1 MKIEDLTPYNYMG
14 HIDAVKSVGW
24 LQGDYPKGET
34 DPKLVEILETY
45 PTKNLCRGFHRCE
58 YCENEKI
65 ATGNGEI
72 WTIGKDGQVYA
83 SPKMIIHYI
92 KDHNYL
98 PPQEYIDS
106 VLNGVD
112 PNRDEEAY
120 EKAIED
126 VIKTRVA
133 RKSPSSGENLRKI
146 HEQRMVD
153 DLTRSVDK
161 EITERILGKK

>member
-45 PTKNLCRGFHRCE
+45 PTKNLCRGFHGCE

-98 PPQEYIDS
+98 PPQEYID
-106 VLNGVD
+106 
-112 PNRDEEAY
+112 
-120 EKAIED
+120 KAIED